1 MSDAKKSVRRI
12 KIRLLPMQDKDLP
25 IRTPF
30 IKLDAA
36 LKLSDVAQT
45 GGHAKIM
52 IEEEQIRVNGEICTV
67 RGKKLYPGDRFE
79 YRDLR
84 FTVTQANEAEEA

>member
-1 MSDAKKSVRRI
+1 MATEKKPARRI
-12 KIRLLPMQDKDLP
+12 KVRLLPMQDRDLP

-45 GGHAKIM
+45 GGHAKIL

-84 FTVTQANEAEEA
+84 YTVKQANEAEET